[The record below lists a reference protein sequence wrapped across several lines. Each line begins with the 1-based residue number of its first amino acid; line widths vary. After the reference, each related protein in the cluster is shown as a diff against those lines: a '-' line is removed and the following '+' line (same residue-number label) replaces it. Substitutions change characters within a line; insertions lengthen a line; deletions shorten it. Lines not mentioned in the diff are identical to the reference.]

1 MLKPDLQV
9 ADITELTP
17 ELLQRLG
24 ADAVMVDLDDTIVP
38 SGCEHMAA
46 RVKEWSAALQAG
58 GVKLIILSNGTKE
71 RVERWA
77 AELGIPGLHMSG
89 KPLRGAFRR
98 GLALLGSEPSRTVM
112 VGDQLFTDVLGAR
125 LMGVRSVLVS
135 PLSPGKLL
143 HTRLLRKLERFI
155 LRRNNGQ
162 PVDR

>member
-17 ELLQRLG
+17 ELIRRLG

-38 SGCEHMAA
+38 SGGDHMAP
-46 RVKEWSAALQAG
+46 RVRDWSAALQAG
-58 GVKLIILSNGTKE
+58 GVKLMILSNGTRE
-71 RVERWA
+71 RVEHWA

-89 KPLRGAFRR
+89 KPLRAAFRR
-98 GLALLGSEPSRTVM
+98 GLALLDSEPSSTVM
-112 VGDQLFTDVLGAR
+112 AGDQLFTDVLGAR

-135 PLSPGKLL
+135 PLSPGKLP
-143 HTRLLRKLERFI
+143 HTRLLRRLERLI